1 MTQQEFEQRTGI
13 TSDVVYEEA
22 NGVYME
28 AGDMD
33 KDAFC
38 MDYKKHGDSILLSY
52 FYKKCVELRKELR
65 GMKEERQELV
75 EFLLKQEDESDDV
88 VFRNKAAEL
97 VGEKEVIRLKI
108 ENDWELGKEDKEY
121 IKENIR

>member
-13 TSDVVYEEA
+13 KSDVVYELA
-22 NGVYME
+22 NGVYMAAE
-28 AGDMD
+28 NMD

-52 FYKKCVELRKELR
+52 FYKKCVELRKVLR

-75 EFLLKQEDESDDV
+75 EFLLKQENETDDV

>member
-13 TSDVVYEEA
+13 KSDVIYEIA

-38 MDYKKHGDSILLSY
+38 MDYKKHGDSILLSS
-52 FYKKCVELRKELR
+52 FYKKCVALRKELR

-75 EFLLKQEDESDDV
+75 EFLLKQEDESDDII
-88 VFRNKAAEL
+88 FRNKAAEL
-97 VGEKEVIRLKI
+97 VGDKEVIRLKI
-108 ENDWELGKEDKEY
+108 ENGWELDKEDKEY
-121 IKENIR
+121 IKEHLL

>member
-13 TSDVVYEEA
+13 KSDVIYEIA

-38 MDYKKHGDSILLSY
+38 MDYKKHGDSILLGY
-52 FYKKCVELRKELR
+52 FYKKCVALRKELR

-75 EFLLKQEDESDDV
+75 EFLLKQEDESDDII
-88 VFRNKAAEL
+88 FRNKAAEL
-97 VGEKEVIRLKI
+97 VGDKEVIRLKI
-108 ENDWELGKEDKEY
+108 ENGWELDKEDKEY
-121 IKENIR
+121 IKEHLL

>member
-75 EFLLKQEDESDDV
+75 EFLLKQENETDDV

>member
-13 TSDVVYEEA
+13 KSDVVFEEA
-22 NGVYME
+22 NKIYMA

-75 EFLLKQEDESDDV
+75 EFLLKQENETDDV

>member
-13 TSDVVYEEA
+13 KSDVIYEIA

-52 FYKKCVELRKELR
+52 FYKNCVELRKELR

-75 EFLLKQEDESDDV
+75 EFLLKQEDESDDII
-88 VFRNKAAEL
+88 FRNKAAEL
-97 VGEKEVIRLKI
+97 VGDKEVIRLKI
-108 ENDWELGKEDKEY
+108 ENGWELDKEDKEY
-121 IKENIR
+121 IKEHLL

>member
-38 MDYKKHGDSILLSY
+38 MDYKKHGDSILLAY
-52 FYKKCVELRKELR
+52 FYKKCVELRKALR

-75 EFLLKQEDESDDV
+75 EFLLKQENETDDV

>member
-13 TSDVVYEEA
+13 KSDVIYEIA

-52 FYKKCVELRKELR
+52 FYKKCVALRKELS

-75 EFLLKQEDESDDV
+75 EFLLKQEDESDDII
-88 VFRNKAAEL
+88 FRNKAAEL
-97 VGEKEVIRLKI
+97 VGDKEVIRLKI
-108 ENDWELGKEDKEY
+108 ENGWELDKEDKEY
-121 IKENIR
+121 IKEHLL

>member
-13 TSDVVYEEA
+13 KSDVIYEIA

-33 KDAFC
+33 KDSFC
-38 MDYKKHGDSILLSY
+38 MDYKKHGDSILLGY
-52 FYKKCVELRKELR
+52 FYKKCVALRKELR

-75 EFLLKQEDESDDV
+75 EFLLKQEDESDDII
-88 VFRNKAAEL
+88 FRNKAAEL
-97 VGEKEVIRLKI
+97 VGDKEVIRLKI
-108 ENDWELGKEDKEY
+108 ENGWELDKEDKEY
-121 IKENIR
+121 IKEHLL